1 MRATRRYTAALLLFT
16 TFLATTCLLW
26 QPGWSH
32 VTPVEIVVVTAARIA
47 KPFRYLYMPFVLVR
61 LYRKSIGT
69 YQAPLIQWSDEVETQ
84 DKYAVKLHPGYSI
97 EDHKNFVGAELL
109 QPRITSEG
117 EMPEFHHV
125 PGYHHYY
132 ADLDEAI
139 LKAVRADVGVD
150 RVTIES
156 SIIWD
161 VDPVAEDY
169 DEVQH
174 KLDIATVLEELFG
187 PEWEGDLPSMP
198 GLFAD
203 LRGIEA
209 P

>member
-1 MRATRRYTAALLLFT
+1 MRATIRYIAALLLFT
-16 TFLATTCLLW
+16 TLLAICLLW

-32 VTPVEIVVVTAARIA
+32 ITPVEIIAITAAKIA
-47 KPFRYLYMPFVLVR
+47 RPFRYLHTPFVLVR

-69 YQAPLIQWSDEVETQ
+69 YQATLIQWSDEVETP
-84 DKYAVKLHPGYSI
+84 DKYVVKLHPGYSI
-97 EDHKNFVGAELL
+97 EDHKNFIGAQRL
-109 QPRITSEG
+109 QPCITSEG
-117 EMPEFHHV
+117 EMPEFYHV
-125 PGYHHYY
+125 PGYHYYY
-132 ADLDEAI
+132 ADLDEAM

-161 VDPVAEDY
+161 KDPIPEDY
-169 DEVQH
+169 DEVRH
-174 KLDIATVLEELFG
+174 NLAIARVLEELFG
-187 PEWEGDLPSMP
+187 SEWEVELMGMP

>member
-1 MRATRRYTAALLLFT
+1 MRATRRYIAALLLFT

-32 VTPVEIVVVTAARIA
+32 ITPVEILVVTAARIA
-47 KPFRYLYMPFVLVR
+47 KPFRYVYMPFVLVR

-69 YQAPLIQWSDEVETQ
+69 YQAPLIQWSDEVETP
-84 DKYAVKLHPGYSI
+84 DNYAVKLHPGYSI
-97 EDHKNFVGAELL
+97 EDHKNFVGAEFL

-150 RVTIES
+150 RVMIES

-161 VDPVAEDY
+161 VEPVAEDY

>member
-1 MRATRRYTAALLLFT
+1 
-16 TFLATTCLLW
+16 
-26 QPGWSH
+26 
-32 VTPVEIVVVTAARIA
+32 
-47 KPFRYLYMPFVLVR
+47 
-61 LYRKSIGT
+61 
-69 YQAPLIQWSDEVETQ
+69 
-84 DKYAVKLHPGYSI
+84 
-97 EDHKNFVGAELL
+97 
-109 QPRITSEG
+109 
-117 EMPEFHHV
+117 
-125 PGYHHYY
+125 
-132 ADLDEAI
+132 

-150 RVTIES
+150 RVMIES

-161 VDPVAEDY
+161 VEPVAEDY